1 LFEKISN
8 INQLKIGKINMKT
21 ALLCSGQG
29 SQYVGMV
36 KDIAEKY
43 SQIAELVKQADEIV
57 GYPLTNICFEGPTE
71 KLKETRYT
79 QPALFLHSAAIYEI
93 IKDKIKFDAVAG
105 HSVGEYAA
113 LYIAGVL
120 SFEDALNLVS
130 LRGQLMFAA
139 GEETQGTMFAVIN
152 LADDKVAEVC
162 ASLTDETKNL
172 YVVPAN
178 FNSPGQVVVSGS
190 AEHLRNNINLF
201 KDAGAR
207 MTKEL
212 TVSGAFHS
220 PLMLPAQNKLEQA
233 INSIKFNN
241 AKVPV
246 YANVSAKPLTNADEI
261 RASLIKQ
268 LTAPV
273 LWTQSILEMQK
284 DGINKFIEIG
294 AGQVLQGLVKRIVEG
309 VEVSGFDK
317 AEDF

>member
-1 LFEKISN
+1 
-8 INQLKIGKINMKT
+8 MKT

-29 SQYVGMV
+29 SQYVGMI
-36 KDIAEKY
+36 KDIAEKEP
-43 SQIAELVKQADEIV
+43 QIAELVRLADEIV

-79 QPALFLHSAAIYEI
+79 QPALFLHSAAVYEV
-93 IKDKIKFDAVAG
+93 IKEQIKFDAVAG

-130 LRGQLMFAA
+130 LRGQLMFTA

-152 LADDKVAEVC
+152 LADEKIAEVC
-162 ASLTDETKNL
+162 KSLTDASQNL

-201 KDAGAR
+201 KEAGAR

-212 TVSGAFHS
+212 VVSGAFHS

-233 INSIKFNN
+233 INSLKFND

-246 YANVSAKPLTNADEI
+246 YANVSAKPLINAEEI

-273 LWTQSILEMQK
+273 LWTQTILEMHK
-284 DGINKFIEIG
+284 DGITKFVEVG